1 VKKIGVCYHPK
12 LETGP
17 ALAEE
22 LRSRIER
29 EVEASWVSS
38 AWDESLMRA
47 QMPGTDLLLCVGG
60 DGTMLRAA
68 RAVVPHRT
76 LLLGVNMGR
85 VGFLTEMDQSAVMQR
100 IPEILSG
107 KGRVEER
114 VMLQAAA
121 VSAADG
127 RVIWGDAASSHDALN
142 DIVVSRGAA
151 AHLLQLSI
159 VADGIK
165 VANYRADGVI
175 IATATGST
183 AYSLALGGPILY
195 PECREIVVTP
205 VAPHLADRHSVI
217 LPSSALVEVA
227 VTADQ
232 RALVSIDGEPG
243 PELALSRVLHVRL
256 SPHTARFLRLG
267 PPSDFYARVARRLN
281 WVGQPGAVP
290 ASAGVPPVAEEGE
303 AGTPGGLPVGE
314 TGGST

>member
-1 VKKIGVCYHPK
+1 MKKVGVCYHPK
-12 LETGP
+12 FETGRV
-17 ALAEE
+17 LAEE
-22 LRSRIER
+22 LRARIEPQ
-29 EVEASWVSS
+29 VKATWVSS
-38 AWDESLMRA
+38 AWDEGLMRA

-68 RAVVPHRT
+68 RSVVPHRT

-85 VGFLTEMDQSAVMQR
+85 VGFLTEMDQSAVMER
-100 IPEILSG
+100 LPEILSG
-107 KGRVEER
+107 RGRVEER

-121 VSAADG
+121 VSATNG
-127 RVIWGDAASSHDALN
+127 RVLWGDAVSSHDALN

-217 LPSSALVEVA
+217 LPSTALVEVA

-281 WVGQPGAVP
+281 WVGQPGGPP
-290 ASAGVPPVAEEGE
+290 ALGGAPSAAEEGG
-303 AGTPGGLPVGE
+303 AGAPGRAPERKKGKK
-314 TGGST
+314 T